1 MCLYLEKMFH
11 SYTMLCCSLLFVGL
25 KAFILFIFVEEPE
38 FVKVDIAFCLALIHV
53 LWTSYY
59 AMTLFSAGPFH
70 SRIAGFA
77 AVIEARTANIVSV
90 LRAVSHKSEIVVTV
104 THGLNGRLE
113 DDTDEWRW
121 LDRLRLEP
129 LPAAVTFRW
138 RL

>member
-1 MCLYLEKMFH
+1 
-11 SYTMLCCSLLFVGL
+11 MLCCSLLFVGL

-38 FVKVDIAFCLALIHV
+38 FVKDMGVDIAFCLALIHV

-90 LRAVSHKSEIVVTV
+90 LRVVSHKSEIMVTV
-104 THGLNGRLE
+104 MHSLNRRFGR
-113 DDTDEWRW
+113 
-121 LDRLRLEP
+121 
-129 LPAAVTFRW
+129 
-138 RL
+138 